1 MKKAFG
7 LMKKAFGFLAA
18 ALVLIVLLFVTG
30 TIYTV
35 REDQQVILT
44 QFGKPIGEPKTEAGL
59 HFKLPFIQKINVI
72 EKRVLAWDGD
82 SAQMPTR
89 DKTYIQ
95 VDTFA
100 RWEIS
105 KPLLY
110 FKTLRDERSALSRLD
125 DILGSETRNAV
136 AKHDLL
142 EVVRS
147 TKDRKPE
154 KTDLQTEKEALFE
167 PIKIGRREIEKN
179 MYEIAKTKL
188 EDIGI
193 NLLDLRFKRI
203 NYNQSVAPQIYE
215 QMISERQQIA
225 ERFRSEGAGEA
236 ARTMGKMQREVK
248 RIESE
253 AYLKIQSI
261 LGEADAESTR
271 IYAEAYGGTPER
283 ESFYEFVKTLEA
295 YDKILD
301 EKTTVILS
309 TDSDLFKLLKG
320 SKPE

>member
-1 MKKAFG
+1 MKKV
-7 LMKKAFGFLAA
+7 FGFITAV
-18 ALVLIVLLFVTG
+18 LVLIVLLFVTG
-30 TIYTV
+30 TVYTV

-44 QFGKPIGEPKTEAGL
+44 QFGKSIGDPITEAGL
-59 HFKLPFIQKINVI
+59 HFKLPFIVKVNVI
-72 EKRVLAWDGD
+72 EKRVLAWDGE

-105 KPLLY
+105 EPLVY

-125 DILGSETRNAV
+125 DILGSVTRNAV

-154 KTDLQTEKEALFE
+154 KTDLQTEEGAVFE
-167 PIKIGRREIEKN
+167 PIKIGRREIEN
-179 MYEIAKTKL
+179 NVYQIAKTKL

-236 ARTMGKMQREVK
+236 ARTMGKMEREVK

-253 AYLKIQSI
+253 AYRKIQSI

-301 EKTTVILS
+301 ENTTVILS

>member
-1 MKKAFG
+1 MKKA
-7 LMKKAFGFLAA
+7 LGFIIA

-30 TIYTV
+30 TVYTV
-35 REDQQVILT
+35 KEGQQVILT
-44 QFGKPIGEPKTEAGL
+44 QFGKPVGEPITDAGL
-59 HFKLPFIQKINVI
+59 HFKLPFIVKVNVI
-72 EKRVLAWDGD
+72 EKRILAWDGK
-82 SAQMPTR
+82 SVAMPTR

-100 RWEIS
+100 RWRIS
-105 KPLLY
+105 EPLDY

-125 DILGSETRNAV
+125 DILGSVTRNAV

-154 KTDLQTEKEALFE
+154 RTDLLIEKEAVFE

-179 MYEIAKTKL
+179 LKEIAKDKL

-193 NLLDLRFKRI
+193 ELLDLRFKRI
-203 NYNQSVAPQIYE
+203 NYNKSVERQIYE
-215 QMISERQQIA
+215 QMISERQKIA

-236 ARTMGKMQREVK
+236 ARTMGKMEREVK

-301 EKTTVILS
+301 ENTTVILS
-309 TDSDLFKLLKG
+309 TDSELFKLLKG

>member
-1 MKKAFG
+1 
-7 LMKKAFGFLAA
+7 MKKAFGFIIA

-30 TIYTV
+30 TVYTV
-35 REDQQVILT
+35 REGQQVVLT
-44 QFGKPIGEPKTEAGL
+44 QFGKPSGTITEAGL
-59 HFKLPFIQKINVI
+59 HFKLPFIVKVNVI
-72 EKRVLAWDGD
+72 EKRFLAWDGE

-100 RWEIS
+100 RWKIS
-105 KPLLY
+105 DPLLY
-110 FKTLRDERSALSRLD
+110 FKTLRDERSALSRLT

-154 KTDLQTEKEALFE
+154 RTDLQTEKEADFE

-179 MYEIAKTKL
+179 VFEIAKTKL

-193 NLLDLRFKRI
+193 ELLDLRFKRI

-236 ARTMGKMQREVK
+236 ARTMGKMEREVK

-283 ESFYEFVKTLEA
+283 EGFYVFVKTLEA

-320 SKPE
+320 SKSK

>member
-1 MKKAFG
+1 MKKV
-7 LMKKAFGFLAA
+7 FGFITAV
-18 ALVLIVLLFVTG
+18 LVLIVLLFVTG
-30 TIYTV
+30 TVYTV

-44 QFGKPIGEPKTEAGL
+44 QFGKSIGDPITEAGL
-59 HFKLPFIQKINVI
+59 HFKLPFIVKVNVI
-72 EKRVLAWDGD
+72 EKRVLAWDGE

-105 KPLLY
+105 EPLVY

-154 KTDLQTEKEALFE
+154 RTDLLIEKEAVFE
-167 PIKIGRREIEKN
+167 PIKIGRREIEN
-179 MYEIAKTKL
+179 NVYQIAKTKL

-236 ARTMGKMQREVK
+236 ARTMGKMEREVK

-253 AYLKIQSI
+253 AYRKIQSI

-301 EKTTVILS
+301 ENTTVILS

-320 SKPE
+320 SKSE

>member
-1 MKKAFG
+1 MKKV
-7 LMKKAFGFLAA
+7 FGFIIA
-18 ALVLIVLLFVTG
+18 ALVLIVLLFVSG
-30 TIYTV
+30 TVYTIK
-35 REDQQVILT
+35 EGQQVILT
-44 QFGKPIGEPKTEAGL
+44 QFGKPSPNPITEAGL
-59 HFKLPFIQKINVI
+59 HFKLPFIVKVNVM
-72 EKRVLAWDGD
+72 EKRILAWDGE

-100 RWEIS
+100 RWRIED
-105 KPLLY
+105 PLLY
-110 FKTLRDERSALSRLD
+110 FKTLRDERSAISRLD

-142 EVVRS
+142 EIVRS

-154 KTDLQTEKEALFE
+154 RTDLQTGEGTDFEA
-167 PIKIGRREIEKN
+167 IKIGRREIEKN
-179 MYEIAKTKL
+179 LTEIAKTKL
-188 EDIGI
+188 KDIGI
-193 NLLDLRFKRI
+193 ELLDLRFKRI
-203 NYNQSVAPQIYE
+203 NYNQSVERQIYE
-215 QMISERQQIA
+215 QMISERQKIA

-236 ARTMGKMQREVK
+236 ARTMGKMEREVK

-301 EKTTVILS
+301 ENTTVILS

>member
-1 MKKAFG
+1 MKKV
-7 LMKKAFGFLAA
+7 FGFIIA
-18 ALVLIVLLFVTG
+18 ALVLIVLLFVSG
-30 TIYTV
+30 TVYTIK
-35 REDQQVILT
+35 EGQQVILT
-44 QFGKPIGEPKTEAGL
+44 QFGKPSPNPITEAGL
-59 HFKLPFIQKINVI
+59 HFKLPFIVKVNVM
-72 EKRVLAWDGD
+72 EKRILAWDGE

-100 RWEIS
+100 RWRIED
-105 KPLLY
+105 PLLY
-110 FKTLRDERSALSRLD
+110 FKTLRDERSAISRLD
-125 DILGSETRNAV
+125 DILGSVTRNAV

-154 KTDLQTEKEALFE
+154 RTDLQSGEGADFEA
-167 PIKIGRREIEKN
+167 IKIGRREIEESLK
-179 MYEIAKTKL
+179 EIAKTKL
-188 EDIGI
+188 DGTGI
-193 NLLDLRFKRI
+193 ELLDLRFKRI
-203 NYNQSVAPQIYE
+203 NYNQSVERQIYE
-215 QMISERQQIA
+215 QMISERQKIA

-236 ARTMGKMQREVK
+236 ARTMGKMEREVK

-301 EKTTVILS
+301 ENTTVILS

>member
-1 MKKAFG
+1 MKKA
-7 LMKKAFGFLAA
+7 LGFIIA

-30 TIYTV
+30 TVYTV
-35 REDQQVILT
+35 KEGQQVVLT
-44 QFGKPIGEPKTEAGL
+44 QFGKPIGDSITDAGL
-59 HFKLPFIQKINVI
+59 HFKLPFIVKVNVI
-72 EKRVLAWDGD
+72 EKRILAWDGK
-82 SAQMPTR
+82 SVAMPTR

-100 RWEIS
+100 RWQIND
-105 KPLLY
+105 PLLY
-110 FKTLRDERSALSRLD
+110 FETLRDERSALSRLD
-125 DILGSETRNAV
+125 DILGSVTRNAV

-154 KTDLQTEKEALFE
+154 RTDLLIEKEAVFE

-179 MYEIAKTKL
+179 LKEIAKDKL

-193 NLLDLRFKRI
+193 KLLDLRFKRI
-203 NYNQSVAPQIYE
+203 NYNKSVERQIYE
-215 QMISERQQIA
+215 QMISERQKIA

-236 ARTMGKMQREVK
+236 ARTMGKMEREVK

-301 EKTTVILS
+301 KNTTVILS
-309 TDSDLFKLLKG
+309 TDSELFKLLKG

>member
-1 MKKAFG
+1 MKKV
-7 LMKKAFGFLAA
+7 LGFIIAV
-18 ALVLIVLLFVTG
+18 LVIIILLFVTG
-30 TIYTV
+30 TVYTV
-35 REDQQVILT
+35 KEGQQVIET
-44 QFGKPIGEPKTEAGL
+44 QFGKPIGEPITDAGL
-59 HFKLPFIQKINVI
+59 HFKLPFIVKVNVV

-82 SAQMPTR
+82 SAPMPTR

-100 RWEIS
+100 RWQIAD
-105 KPLLY
+105 PLLY

-154 KTDLQTEKEALFE
+154 KTDLQTDKEAIFE

-179 MYEIAKTKL
+179 VYEIAKTKL
-188 EDIGI
+188 KDIGI

-203 NYNQSVAPQIYE
+203 NYNQSVERQIYE
-215 QMISERQQIA
+215 QMISERQKIA

-236 ARTMGKMQREVK
+236 ARTMGKMEREVK

-301 EKTTVILS
+301 KNTTVILS
-309 TDSDLFKLLKG
+309 TDSELFKLLKG

>member
-1 MKKAFG
+1 MKKV
-7 LMKKAFGFLAA
+7 FGFIIAV
-18 ALVLIVLLFVTG
+18 LVLIVLLFVTG
-30 TIYTV
+30 TVYTV

-44 QFGKPIGEPKTEAGL
+44 QFGKSIGDPITEAGL
-59 HFKLPFIQKINVI
+59 HFKLPFIVKVNVI
-72 EKRVLAWDGD
+72 EKRVLAWDGE

-105 KPLLY
+105 KPLTY

-154 KTDLQTEKEALFE
+154 KTDLQTEQEAVFE
-167 PIKIGRREIEKN
+167 PIKIGRREIEN
-179 MYEIAKTKL
+179 NVYEIAKTKL

-236 ARTMGKMQREVK
+236 ARTMGKMEREVK

-253 AYLKIQSI
+253 AYRKIQSI

-301 EKTTVILS
+301 ENTTVILS

-320 SKPE
+320 SKSE

>member
-1 MKKAFG
+1 
-7 LMKKAFGFLAA
+7 MKKAFGFIVA

-44 QFGKPIGEPKTEAGL
+44 QFGKPIGEPTTEAGL
-59 HFKLPFIQKINVI
+59 HFKLPFIVKVNVI
-72 EKRVLAWDGD
+72 EKRVLAWDGE

-95 VDTFA
+95 VDTVA

-154 KTDLQTEKEALFE
+154 KTDLQTEQEAVFE

-179 MYEIAKTKL
+179 VYEIAKTKL

-236 ARTMGKMQREVK
+236 ARTMGKMEREVK

-253 AYLKIQSI
+253 AYRKIQSI

-301 EKTTVILS
+301 ENTTVILS

-320 SKPE
+320 SKSE

>member
-1 MKKAFG
+1 MKKA
-7 LMKKAFGFLAA
+7 LGFILA

-30 TIYTV
+30 AAYTV

-44 QFGKPIGEPKTEAGL
+44 QFGKEVGDPITEAGL
-59 HFKLPFIQKINVI
+59 HFKLPFIVKVNVI
-72 EKRVLAWDGD
+72 EKRVLAWDGE

-105 KPLLY
+105 KPLVY

-154 KTDLQTEKEALFE
+154 KTDLQTEQEAVFE
-167 PIKIGRREIEKN
+167 PIKIGRREIEN
-179 MYEIAKTKL
+179 NVYEIAKTKL

-236 ARTMGKMQREVK
+236 ARTMGKMEREVK

-301 EKTTVILS
+301 ENTTVILS
-309 TDSDLFKLLKG
+309 TDSELFKLLKG

>member
-1 MKKAFG
+1 MKKV
-7 LMKKAFGFLAA
+7 FGFITAV
-18 ALVLIVLLFVTG
+18 LVLIVLLFVTG
-30 TIYTV
+30 TVYTV

-44 QFGKPIGEPKTEAGL
+44 QFGKSIGDPITEAGL
-59 HFKLPFIQKINVI
+59 HFKLPFIVKVNVI
-72 EKRVLAWDGD
+72 EKRVLAWDGE

-105 KPLLY
+105 EPLVY

-154 KTDLQTEKEALFE
+154 KTDLQTEEGAVFE
-167 PIKIGRREIEKN
+167 PIKIGRREIEN
-179 MYEIAKTKL
+179 NVYQIAKTKL

-236 ARTMGKMQREVK
+236 ARTMGKMEREVK

-253 AYLKIQSI
+253 AYRKIQSI

-301 EKTTVILS
+301 ENTTVILS

>member
-1 MKKAFG
+1 MKKA
-7 LMKKAFGFLAA
+7 LGFIIA

-30 TIYTV
+30 TVYTV
-35 REDQQVILT
+35 KEGQQVILT
-44 QFGKPIGEPKTEAGL
+44 QFGKPVGKAIKDPGL
-59 HFKLPFIQKINVI
+59 HFKLPFIVKVNVI
-72 EKRVLAWDGD
+72 EKRILAWDGK
-82 SAQMPTR
+82 SVAMPTR

-100 RWEIS
+100 RWRIN
-105 KPLLY
+105 KPLDY

-125 DILGSETRNAV
+125 DILGSVTRNAV

-154 KTDLQTEKEALFE
+154 RTDLLIEKEAVFE

-179 MYEIAKTKL
+179 LKEIAKDKL

-193 NLLDLRFKRI
+193 ELLDLRFKRI
-203 NYNQSVAPQIYE
+203 NYNKSVERQIYE
-215 QMISERQQIA
+215 QMISERQKIA

-236 ARTMGKMQREVK
+236 ARTMGKMEREVK

-301 EKTTVILS
+301 ENTTVILS
-309 TDSDLFKLLKG
+309 TDSELFKLLKG
-320 SKPE
+320 SKPK

>member
-1 MKKAFG
+1 MKKA
-7 LMKKAFGFLAA
+7 LGFIIA

-30 TIYTV
+30 TVYTV
-35 REDQQVILT
+35 KEGQQVILT
-44 QFGKPIGEPKTEAGL
+44 QFGKPIGEPKTDAGL
-59 HFKLPFIQKINVI
+59 HFKLPFIVKVNVVEMRI
-72 EKRVLAWDGD
+72 LAWDGK
-82 SAQMPTR
+82 SVAMPTR

-100 RWEIS
+100 RWQIDD
-105 KPLLY
+105 PLLY
-110 FKTLRDERSALSRLD
+110 FETLRDERSALSRLD
-125 DILGSETRNAV
+125 DILGSVTRNAV

-154 KTDLQTEKEALFE
+154 RTDLLIEKEAVFE

-179 MYEIAKTKL
+179 LKEIAKDKL

-193 NLLDLRFKRI
+193 ELLDLRFKRI
-203 NYNQSVAPQIYE
+203 NYNKSVERQIYE
-215 QMISERQQIA
+215 QMISERQKIA

-236 ARTMGKMQREVK
+236 ARTMGKMEREVK

-301 EKTTVILS
+301 ENTTVILS
-309 TDSDLFKLLKG
+309 TDSELFKLLKG

>member
-1 MKKAFG
+1 M
-7 LMKKAFGFLAA
+7 
-18 ALVLIVLLFVTG
+18 VLIVLLLVGG

-44 QFGKPIGEPKTEAGL
+44 QFGAPIGDPITEAGL
-59 HFKLPFIQKINVI
+59 HFKLPFIVKVNVI
-72 EKRVLAWDGD
+72 EKRVLAWDGE

-154 KTDLQTEKEALFE
+154 RTDLQTEKEADFE
-167 PIKIGRREIEKN
+167 PIKIGRRTIEKN
-179 MYEIAKTKL
+179 VYEIAKTKL
-188 EDIGI
+188 EGIGI

-236 ARTMGKMQREVK
+236 ARTMGKMEREVK

-283 ESFYEFVKTLEA
+283 EGFYVFVKTLEA

-320 SKPE
+320 SKSE

>member
-1 MKKAFG
+1 MKKA
-7 LMKKAFGFLAA
+7 LGFIIA

-30 TIYTV
+30 TVYTV
-35 REDQQVILT
+35 KEGQQVILT
-44 QFGKPIGEPKTEAGL
+44 QFGKPIGDPITDAGL
-59 HFKLPFIQKINVI
+59 HFKLPFIVKVNVI
-72 EKRVLAWDGD
+72 EKRILAWDGK
-82 SAQMPTR
+82 SVAMPTR

-100 RWEIS
+100 RWQIDD
-105 KPLLY
+105 PLLY
-110 FKTLRDERSALSRLD
+110 FETLRDERSALSRLD
-125 DILGSETRNAV
+125 DILGSVTRNAV

-154 KTDLQTEKEALFE
+154 RTDLLTEKEAVFE

-179 MYEIAKTKL
+179 LNEIAKDKL

-193 NLLDLRFKRI
+193 ELLDLRFKRI
-203 NYNQSVAPQIYE
+203 NYNKSVERQIYE
-215 QMISERQQIA
+215 QMISERQKIA

-236 ARTMGKMQREVK
+236 ARTMGKMEREVK

-301 EKTTVILS
+301 ENTTVILS

>member
-1 MKKAFG
+1 MKKA
-7 LMKKAFGFLAA
+7 LGFIIA
-18 ALVLIVLLFVTG
+18 ALVFIVLLFVTG
-30 TIYTV
+30 TVYTV
-35 REDQQVILT
+35 KEGQQVILT
-44 QFGKPIGEPKTEAGL
+44 QFGKPIGEPKTDAGL
-59 HFKLPFIQKINVI
+59 HFKLPFIVKVNVV
-72 EKRVLAWDGD
+72 EKRILAWDGK
-82 SAQMPTR
+82 SVAMPTR

-100 RWEIS
+100 RWQIDD
-105 KPLLY
+105 PLLY
-110 FKTLRDERSALSRLD
+110 FETLRDERSALSRLD
-125 DILGSETRNAV
+125 DILGSVTRNAV

-154 KTDLQTEKEALFE
+154 RTDLLIEKEAVFE

-179 MYEIAKTKL
+179 LKEIAKDKL

-193 NLLDLRFKRI
+193 KLLDLRFKRI
-203 NYNQSVAPQIYE
+203 NYNKSVERQIYE
-215 QMISERQQIA
+215 QMISERQKIA

-236 ARTMGKMQREVK
+236 ARTMGKMEREVK

-253 AYLKIQSI
+253 AYLQIQSI

-301 EKTTVILS
+301 KNTTVILS
-309 TDSDLFKLLKG
+309 TDSELFKLLKG

>member
-1 MKKAFG
+1 MKKA
-7 LMKKAFGFLAA
+7 LGFIIA

-30 TIYTV
+30 TVYTV
-35 REDQQVILT
+35 KEGQQVILT
-44 QFGKPIGEPKTEAGL
+44 QFGKPVGEAIKDPGL
-59 HFKLPFIQKINVI
+59 HFKLPFIVKVNVVEMRI
-72 EKRVLAWDGD
+72 LAWDGK
-82 SAQMPTR
+82 SVAMPTR

-100 RWEIS
+100 RWQIDD
-105 KPLLY
+105 PLLY
-110 FKTLRDERSALSRLD
+110 FETLRDERSALSRLD
-125 DILGSETRNAV
+125 DILGSVTRNAV

-147 TKDRKPE
+147 TKDREPE
-154 KTDLQTEKEALFE
+154 RTDLLIEKEAVFE

-179 MYEIAKTKL
+179 LKEIAKDKL

-193 NLLDLRFKRI
+193 KLLDLRFKRI
-203 NYNQSVAPQIYE
+203 NYNKSVERQIYE
-215 QMISERQQIA
+215 QMISERQKIA

-236 ARTMGKMQREVK
+236 ARTMGKMEREVK

-301 EKTTVILS
+301 ENTTVILS
-309 TDSDLFKLLKG
+309 TDSELFKLLKG
-320 SKPE
+320 SKPK

>member
-1 MKKAFG
+1 MKKT
-7 LMKKAFGFLAA
+7 FGFIIA

-30 TIYTV
+30 TVYTV
-35 REDQQVILT
+35 REDQQVIKT
-44 QFGKPIGEPKTEAGL
+44 QFGKPIGEPITEAGL
-59 HFKLPFIQKINVI
+59 HFKLPFIVKVNVI
-72 EKRVLAWDGD
+72 EKRVLAWDGE

-100 RWEIS
+100 RWRIDD
-105 KPLLY
+105 PLLY

-154 KTDLQTEKEALFE
+154 RTDLQTEKEADFE

-179 MYEIAKTKL
+179 VFEIAKTKL

-193 NLLDLRFKRI
+193 ELLDLRFKRI

-236 ARTMGKMQREVK
+236 ARTMGKMEREVK

-301 EKTTVILS
+301 ENTTVILS

-320 SKPE
+320 SKSE

>member
-1 MKKAFG
+1 MKKV
-7 LMKKAFGFLAA
+7 LGFIIAV
-18 ALVLIVLLFVTG
+18 LVIIILLFVTG
-30 TIYTV
+30 TVYTV
-35 REDQQVILT
+35 KEGQQVIET
-44 QFGKPIGEPKTEAGL
+44 QFGKPIGEPITDAGL
-59 HFKLPFIQKINVI
+59 HFKLPFIVKVNVV

-82 SAQMPTR
+82 SAPMPTR

-100 RWEIS
+100 RWQIAD
-105 KPLLY
+105 PLLY

-154 KTDLQTEKEALFE
+154 KTDLQTDKEAMFE

-179 MYEIAKTKL
+179 VYEIAKTKL
-188 EDIGI
+188 KDIGI

-203 NYNQSVAPQIYE
+203 NYNQSVERQIYE
-215 QMISERQQIA
+215 QMISERQKIA

-236 ARTMGKMQREVK
+236 ARTMGKMEREVK

-301 EKTTVILS
+301 ENTTVILS
-309 TDSDLFKLLKG
+309 TDSELFKLLKG

>member
-1 MKKAFG
+1 MKKA
-7 LMKKAFGFLAA
+7 LGFIIAT
-18 ALVLIVLLFVTG
+18 LVLIVLLFVTG
-30 TIYTV
+30 AVYTV
-35 REDQQVILT
+35 KEGQQVILT
-44 QFGKPIGEPKTEAGL
+44 QFGKPIGDPKTDAGL
-59 HFKLPFIQKINVI
+59 HFKLPFIVKVNVV

-82 SAQMPTR
+82 SAPMPTR

-100 RWEIS
+100 RWQIAD
-105 KPLLY
+105 PLLY

-125 DILGSETRNAV
+125 DILGSVTRNAV

-154 KTDLQTEKEALFE
+154 KTDLQTEKEVVFE

-179 MYEIAKTKL
+179 VYEIAKTKL
-188 EDIGI
+188 QDIGI

-203 NYNQSVAPQIYE
+203 NYNQSVERQIYE
-215 QMISERQQIA
+215 QMISERQKIA

-236 ARTMGKMQREVK
+236 ARTMGKMEREVK

-301 EKTTVILS
+301 ENTTVILS

>member
-1 MKKAFG
+1 MKKA
-7 LMKKAFGFLAA
+7 LGFIIA
-18 ALVLIVLLFVTG
+18 ALVLIVLLFVSG
-30 TIYTV
+30 TVYTIK
-35 REDQQVILT
+35 EGQQVILT
-44 QFGKPIGEPKTEAGL
+44 QFGKPIGDPKTDAGL
-59 HFKLPFIQKINVI
+59 HFKLPFIVKVNVI
-72 EKRVLAWDGD
+72 EKRILAWDGK
-82 SAQMPTR
+82 SVAMPTR

-100 RWEIS
+100 RWRIE

-110 FKTLRDERSALSRLD
+110 FETLRDERSALSRLD
-125 DILGSETRNAV
+125 DILGSVTRNAV

-154 KTDLQTEKEALFE
+154 RTDLLIEKEAVFE

-179 MYEIAKTKL
+179 LKEIAKDKL

-193 NLLDLRFKRI
+193 ELLDLRFKRI
-203 NYNQSVAPQIYE
+203 NYNKSVERQIYE
-215 QMISERQQIA
+215 QMISERQKIA

-236 ARTMGKMQREVK
+236 ARTMGKMEREVK

-301 EKTTVILS
+301 ENTTVILS
-309 TDSDLFKLLKG
+309 TDSELFKLLKG
-320 SKPE
+320 SKPK

>member
-1 MKKAFG
+1 MKKA
-7 LMKKAFGFLAA
+7 LGFIIAT
-18 ALVLIVLLFVTG
+18 LVLIVLLFVTG
-30 TIYTV
+30 AVYTV
-35 REDQQVILT
+35 KEGQQVILT
-44 QFGKPIGEPKTEAGL
+44 QFGKPIGDPKTDAGL
-59 HFKLPFIQKINVI
+59 HFKLPFIVKVNVV

-82 SAQMPTR
+82 SAPMPTR

-100 RWEIS
+100 RWQIAD
-105 KPLLY
+105 PLLY

-154 KTDLQTEKEALFE
+154 KTDLQTEKEVVFE

-179 MYEIAKTKL
+179 VYEIAKTKL
-188 EDIGI
+188 QDIGI

-203 NYNQSVAPQIYE
+203 NYNQSVERQIYE
-215 QMISERQQIA
+215 QMISERQKIA

-236 ARTMGKMQREVK
+236 ARTMGKMEREVK

-301 EKTTVILS
+301 KNTTVILS
-309 TDSDLFKLLKG
+309 TDSELFKLLKG

>member
-1 MKKAFG
+1 MKKV
-7 LMKKAFGFLAA
+7 FGFIIAV
-18 ALVLIVLLFVTG
+18 LVLIVLLFVTG
-30 TIYTV
+30 AAYTV

-44 QFGKPIGEPKTEAGL
+44 QFGKEVGDPITEAGL
-59 HFKLPFIQKINVI
+59 HFKLPFIVKVNVI
-72 EKRVLAWDGD
+72 EKRVLAWDGE

-105 KPLLY
+105 EPLVY

-154 KTDLQTEKEALFE
+154 KTDLQTEQEAVFE
-167 PIKIGRREIEKN
+167 PIKIGRREIEN
-179 MYEIAKTKL
+179 NVYEIAKTKL

-236 ARTMGKMQREVK
+236 ARTMGKMEREVK

-253 AYLKIQSI
+253 AYRKIQSI

-301 EKTTVILS
+301 ENTTVILS

-320 SKPE
+320 SKSE

>member
-1 MKKAFG
+1 MKKV
-7 LMKKAFGFLAA
+7 FGFITAV
-18 ALVLIVLLFVTG
+18 LVLIVLLFVTG
-30 TIYTV
+30 TVYTV

-44 QFGKPIGEPKTEAGL
+44 QFGKSIGDPITEAGL
-59 HFKLPFIQKINVI
+59 HFKLPFIVKVNVI
-72 EKRVLAWDGD
+72 EKRVLAWDGE

-105 KPLLY
+105 EPLVY

-154 KTDLQTEKEALFE
+154 KTDLQTEQEAVFE
-167 PIKIGRREIEKN
+167 PIKIGRRDIEN
-179 MYEIAKTKL
+179 NVYEIAKTKL

-236 ARTMGKMQREVK
+236 ARTMGKMEREVK

-253 AYLKIQSI
+253 AYRKIQSI

-301 EKTTVILS
+301 ENTTVILS

>member
-1 MKKAFG
+1 MKKAI
-7 LMKKAFGFLAA
+7 GFLIAA
-18 ALVLIVLLFVTG
+18 FVVVVLLFITG

-44 QFGKPIGEPKTEAGL
+44 QFGKPVGDPVTEAGL
-59 HFKLPFIQKINVI
+59 HFKMPFIVKVNVI
-72 EKRVLAWDGD
+72 EKRVLAWDGV
-82 SAQMPTR
+82 SSQMATR
-89 DKTYIQ
+89 DKTYIE

-105 KPLLY
+105 DPLVY

-147 TKDRKPE
+147 TKGRKPQT
-154 KTDLQTEKEALFE
+154 TDLQTEKEINFE
-167 PIKIGRREIEKN
+167 PIKTGRRAIEQN
-179 MYEIAKTKL
+179 VFEIARSKL
-188 EDIGI
+188 EELGI

-236 ARTMGKMQREVK
+236 ARTKGKMEREVK

-253 AYLKIQSI
+253 AYRKIQSI
-261 LGEADAESTR
+261 LGEADAESTK

-283 ESFYEFVKTLEA
+283 EDFYEFVKTLEA
-295 YDKILD
+295 YDDILD

-309 TDSDLFKLLKG
+309 TDSELFKLLKG

>member
-1 MKKAFG
+1 MKKA
-7 LMKKAFGFLAA
+7 LGFILA

-30 TIYTV
+30 TVYTV
-35 REDQQVILT
+35 KEGQQVILT
-44 QFGKPIGEPKTEAGL
+44 QFGKPSGDPIKEAGL
-59 HFKLPFIQKINVI
+59 HFKLPFIVKVNVI
-72 EKRVLAWDGD
+72 EKRVLAWDGE

-100 RWEIS
+100 RWQIAD
-105 KPLLY
+105 PLLY
-110 FKTLRDERSALSRLD
+110 FKTLRDERSAISRLD

-154 KTDLQTEKEALFE
+154 KTDLQTEKEVAFE

-179 MYEIAKTKL
+179 VYAIAKTKL

-301 EKTTVILS
+301 ENTTVILS

-320 SKPE
+320 SKPK

>member
-1 MKKAFG
+1 MKKA
-7 LMKKAFGFLAA
+7 LGFIIA

-30 TIYTV
+30 TVYTV
-35 REDQQVILT
+35 KEGQQVILT
-44 QFGKPIGEPKTEAGL
+44 QFGKPVGEPKTDPGL
-59 HFKLPFIQKINVI
+59 HFKLPFIVKVNVI
-72 EKRVLAWDGD
+72 EKRILAWDGK
-82 SAQMPTR
+82 SVAMPTR

-100 RWEIS
+100 RWRIE

-110 FKTLRDERSALSRLD
+110 FETLRDERSALSRLD
-125 DILGSETRNAV
+125 DILGSVTRNAV

-154 KTDLQTEKEALFE
+154 RTDLLIEKEAVFE

-179 MYEIAKTKL
+179 LKEIAKDKL

-193 NLLDLRFKRI
+193 ELLDLRFKRI
-203 NYNQSVAPQIYE
+203 NYNQSVERQIYE
-215 QMISERQQIA
+215 QMISERQKIA

-236 ARTMGKMQREVK
+236 ARTMGKMEREVK

-301 EKTTVILS
+301 ENTTVILS
-309 TDSDLFKLLKG
+309 TDSELFKLLKG

>member
-1 MKKAFG
+1 MKKA
-7 LMKKAFGFLAA
+7 LGFIIA

-30 TIYTV
+30 TVYTV
-35 REDQQVILT
+35 KEGQQVILT
-44 QFGKPIGEPKTEAGL
+44 QFGKPVGEPKTDPGL
-59 HFKLPFIQKINVI
+59 HFKLPFIVKVNVI
-72 EKRVLAWDGD
+72 EKRILAWDGK
-82 SAQMPTR
+82 SVAMPTR

-100 RWEIS
+100 RWRIE

-110 FKTLRDERSALSRLD
+110 FETLRDERSALSRLD

-154 KTDLQTEKEALFE
+154 KTDLQTDKEVVFE

-179 MYEIAKTKL
+179 VYEIAKTKL

-203 NYNQSVAPQIYE
+203 NYNQSVERQIYE
-215 QMISERQQIA
+215 QMISERQKIA

-236 ARTMGKMQREVK
+236 ARTMGKMEREVK

-301 EKTTVILS
+301 ENTTVILS

-320 SKPE
+320 SKSE